1 MQISTSSWVK
11 YVNGLYNIDK
21 AAGDKV
27 GKFVQY
33 FKNIEGVAFDYGN
46 EQHLKKLI
54 DYAYGISTQYGE
66 AAAALACEMY
76 DEVGLA
82 SGLFLEP
89 AVPVDMAAYE
99 DVAKAIKGTAKT
111 KNTQIVIS
119 SVSRIVKLAGV
130 DTTIKNGL
138 RDGAEF
144 AWIPHGDTCAFC
156 IALASR
162 GWQEASPKLIRNG
175 HAEHVH
181 ANCDC
186 TFAIRFND
194 DTTYEGYDPEK
205 YLSMYYDAP
214 LKEGQRASAKN
225 HINALR
231 RQFYAENKEE
241 INLQKRIAYGKRVEM
256 LNSSAA
262 EEIEV

>member
-1 MQISTSSWVK
+1 MQISSASWVK
-11 YVNGLYNIDK
+11 YVNGLYGIEK
-21 AAGDKV
+21 EATDKV

-33 FKNIEGVAFDYGN
+33 FSKVEGVSFDFEN
-46 EQHLKKLI
+46 PEHIKKLI
-54 DYAYGISTQYGE
+54 DYAYGISTKYGE

-76 DEVGLA
+76 DAVGLA

-111 KNTQIVIS
+111 KNTNVMIS

-144 AWIPHGDTCAFC
+144 AWIPNGDTCAFC
-156 IALASR
+156 ITLASR
-162 GWQEASPKLIRNG
+162 GWQKASPKLIRNG

-186 TFAIRFND
+186 TFAVRFND
-194 DTTYEGYDPEK
+194 DTKYQGYDPEK
-205 YLSMYYDAP
+205 YLDMYYNAP
-214 LKEGQRASAKN
+214 LKEGESASAKN
-225 HINALR
+225 RINALR
-231 RQFYAENKEE
+231 RQFYAENKDV
-241 INLQKRIAYGKRVEM
+241 INEQKRIAYGKRVEM

-262 EEIEV
+262 EEIDV